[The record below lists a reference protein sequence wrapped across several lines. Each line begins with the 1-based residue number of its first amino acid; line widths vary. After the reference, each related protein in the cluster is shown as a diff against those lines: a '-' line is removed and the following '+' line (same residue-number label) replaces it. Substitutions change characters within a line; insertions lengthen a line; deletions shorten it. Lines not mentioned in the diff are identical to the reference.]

1 MILPGHVQRR
11 IWNLQRAADAA
22 DAAAVHL
29 RRSADRLREGDEVQS
44 FAEHKLARDLLRP
57 LVPGQPVRRT
67 PVVMGAGA
75 GVGRWARSRQALRVL
90 ADYLKILVPL
100 AVVLGLLTYSVLS
113 GWSGDM
119 TRGYNEMSSKDAAR
133 STAYPKP

>member
-1 MILPGHVQRR
+1 MNPPGEVQGR
-11 IWNLQRAADAA
+11 IWDLQRAAEAA
-22 DAAAVHL
+22 DAAAAHL
-29 RRSADRLREGDEVQS
+29 RRAADRLREGDTAQCL
-44 FAEHKLARDLLRP
+44 AERKLAQDLLQPLLPSRP
-57 LVPGQPVRRT
+57 LQSA
-67 PVVMGAGA
+67 PVVGPVD
-75 GVGRWARSRQALRVL
+75 VGRWARSLEALRVL

-119 TRGYNEMSSKDAAR
+119 TRGYHEMSPKDAAR